1 MGETNSIGL
10 AELIDQVKQE
20 LFSQETGSDTTV
32 PFFSV
37 DQVTLELKVTV
48 SKEGKAGLQIHVIE
62 VGGGLSRE
70 DVHTIQVT
78 LTPLVSK
85 EERIQLYKQYFPE
98 AVEAVK
104 RASLTGGMKGAKVS
118 EKDQFGS

>member
-1 MGETNSIGL
+1 MSENDTIGL

-20 LFSQETGSDTTV
+20 LLTQRPGSGSTV

-48 SKEGKAGLQIHVIE
+48 SKAGKAGLRIHVIE
-62 VGGGLSRE
+62 VGGNLSRE

-85 EERIQLYKQYFPE
+85 EERIQLYKQYLPDAIE
-98 AVEAVK
+98 DVK
-104 RASLTGGMKGAKVS
+104 RGGVIGGMKGAKVS
-118 EKDQFGS
+118 EKDQFGG